1 MISILKEGK
10 LFDYSKITIS
20 MVIDLLIECIENN
33 KNNSINILECGS
45 GTSNV
50 THEIVKYLRPFDSI
64 TCVEINEHNVLKAR
78 SKLKKDAR
86 VKILNIDFCDYKQTI
101 SYDFILNMIPCNPII
116 YPLDIIWKKVLLF
129 SKEQGII
136 VTLPY
141 CGNIM
146 KLIPSNKYHYQILKR
161 WFYYNSL
168 INKYKFSTRTS
179 LINIPPCYVICLKK

>member
-10 LFDYSKITIS
+10 LFDYSKFTIT
-20 MVIDLLIECIENN
+20 MVINLLIECIENN
-33 KNNSINILECGS
+33 INNSINILECGS

-64 TCVEINEHNVLKAR
+64 TCVEINKHNVLKAR
-78 SKLKKDAR
+78 NKLVKDGR
-86 VKILNIDFCDYKQTI
+86 VKIHNIDFCDYKQTI

-116 YPLDIIWKKVLLF
+116 YPLDIIWEKVLLF

-146 KLIPSNKYHYQILKR
+146 KLIPSNIYHYQILKR
-161 WFYYNSL
+161 WYYYKNI
-168 INKYKFSTRTS
+168 INKYKVSSRLS

>member
-78 SKLKKDAR
+78 NKLKKDGR
-86 VKILNIDFCDYKQTI
+86 VTIHRIDFCDYKQPI

-146 KLIPSNKYHYQILKR
+146 KLIPSNKYQYQIFKLC
-161 WFYYNSL
+161 FYYNN
-168 INKYKFSTRTS
+168 INNKYKVSTRLS

>member
-1 MISILKEGK
+1 MGLKEGK

-50 THEIVKYLRPFDSI
+50 TQEIVKYLRPFDSI

-78 SKLKKDAR
+78 KYFKNDGR
-86 VKILNIDFCDYKQTI
+86 ITIHRIDFCDYKQPI

-116 YPLDIIWKKVLLF
+116 YPLDIIWEKVLLF

-161 WFYYNSL
+161 WFYYNNI
-168 INKYKFSTRTS
+168 INKYKVSTRLS

>member
-50 THEIVKYLRPFDSI
+50 TQEIVKYLRPFDSI

-78 SKLKKDAR
+78 NKLKKDGR
-86 VKILNIDFCDYKQTI
+86 VTIHRIDFCDYKQPI

-116 YPLDIIWKKVLLF
+116 YPLDIIWKKVLLLVHLTCF
-129 SKEQGII
+129 IQ
-136 VTLPY
+136 
-141 CGNIM
+141 
-146 KLIPSNKYHYQILKR
+146 
-161 WFYYNSL
+161 
-168 INKYKFSTRTS
+168 
-179 LINIPPCYVICLKK
+179 VIF